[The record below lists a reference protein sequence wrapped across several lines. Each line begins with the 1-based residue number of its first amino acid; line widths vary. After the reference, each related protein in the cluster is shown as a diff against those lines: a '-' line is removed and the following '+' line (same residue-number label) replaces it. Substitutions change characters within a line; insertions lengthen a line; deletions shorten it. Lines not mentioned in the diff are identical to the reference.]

1 MKNLK
6 HFSKINILTNGSS
19 FQQATSHLLVN
30 TTKLY
35 VSYIKQ
41 DCFTHPL
48 WVYGHKNLVQN
59 TTNKL
64 SILPFY
70 SKFFKF

>member
-6 HFSKINILTNGSS
+6 HFPKINILTNGSS
-19 FQQATSHLLVN
+19 FTQSTSHLLVTN
-30 TTKLY
+30 TKLY

-48 WVYGHKNLVQN
+48 WVYGHKNLAQAAS
-59 TTNKL
+59 NKL

-70 SKFFKF
+70 SKFFKI